1 MLFLTYIQGKAVNEW
16 VMSMSQW
23 LNRQVT
29 GGVPEQTPDLWVETE
44 QAFRRRFANTLERE
58 QAQGALKRGL
68 KMKDGDLDTY
78 ITEFET
84 LARQAGYRLSF
95 IQTIDLF
102 TDGLPRPL
110 FEKVFQLDDPQTFEE

>member
-44 QAFRRRFANTLERE
+44 RAFRRRFANTLERE

-68 KMKDGDLDTY
+68 KMKNGDLDTY

-84 LARQAGYRLSF
+84 LA
-95 IQTIDLF
+95 
-102 TDGLPRPL
+102 
-110 FEKVFQLDDPQTFEE
+110 